1 MPAVEA
7 AEYLAARGIP
17 FREAHHIVGTMV
29 RECEA
34 KRQFLWQM
42 TVEEF
47 KGYSPA
53 FEEDIV
59 RLMDPNTILSA
70 RKTAG
75 GASIE
80 EVEKQI
86 AAEKL
91 YLSH

>member
-1 MPAVEA
+1 
-7 AEYLAARGIP
+7 
-17 FREAHHIVGTMV
+17 
-29 RECEA
+29 
-34 KRQFLWQM
+34 M
-42 TVEEF
+42 TVDEF
-47 KGYSPA
+47 RGYSPA